1 MIDINTRVLPGA
13 VMRVSVAGEIDLAT
27 MAELETGLAAAVGRK
42 GAVRVE
48 VDFAGV
54 TFCDSTGIA
63 ALDQAYT
70 AAAERS
76 LSFRLINVQPA
87 VARVLSIVG
96 LLEALTGSHQPVTGV
111 IQNVV
116 YRQMWA

>member
-13 VMRVSVAGEIDLAT
+13 AIRVSVAGEIDLAT
-27 MAELETGLAAAVGRK
+27 MAELETALTAAVGRE
-42 GAVRVE
+42 GAARVE

-63 ALDQAYT
+63 ALDQAYA

-76 LSFRLINVQPA
+76 LPFRLINVQPT

-96 LLEALTGSHQPVTGV
+96 LLEILTGNHQP
-111 IQNVV
+111 
-116 YRQMWA
+116 